1 MCGAAVSFPA
11 WWMGMEME
19 MDPVLSRSSL
29 TKDRLVMVKH
39 IVITNVSPSRID
51 IVINVVDTEPVVYP
65 AATRGIA
72 HTSSKRLGHRIAQHQ
87 VDFVP
92 GIVVGKQLGC
102 CHLLYGCLSP
112 STIYLAFL
120 KSPQEFDT
128 GFKVEVKDLA
138 NTLECGFDRFV
149 ERSFGIKA
157 MDDVNCFRHLAHW
170 FIGDF
175 VRGFYRWFLPAL
187 RPS

>member
-11 WWMGMEME
+11 WWMEME
-19 MDPVLSRSSL
+19 MDPVLRRSRL

-72 HTSSKRLGHRIAQHQ
+72 HTSPKRLGHRIAQHQ

-92 GIVVGKQLGC
+92 GIVVGQQLGC
-102 CHLLYGCLSP
+102 CHLLYGCLGPPPQSTLP
-112 STIYLAFL
+112 SWSCRNSSTLGS
-120 KSPQEFDT
+120 KS
-128 GFKVEVKDLA
+128 
-138 NTLECGFDRFV
+138 R
-149 ERSFGIKA
+149 
-157 MDDVNCFRHLAHW
+157 
-170 FIGDF
+170 
-175 VRGFYRWFLPAL
+175 
-187 RPS
+187 